1 MCNIQKGS
9 FYIKNISRFMNL
21 FKYVDSSKYFGKI
34 RQKALS
40 KNCQLLSSYSTYS
53 FLRYYFWSIA
63 YQGRLL
69 LRHQQVSMLCIQC
82 VSKADCCPSTPAYYP
97 GPAWLSVTWTIVV
110 APNGLP
116 APKLTPGNITAIVVH
131 GSQS

>member
-40 KNCQLLSSYSTYS
+40 KNANFLAVIWHTAFSGVILVSSLSGQ
-53 FLRYYFWSIA
+53 IP
-63 YQGRLL
+63 
-69 LRHQQVSMLCIQC
+69 
-82 VSKADCCPSTPAYYP
+82 SKASASLNVLHSTCF
-97 GPAWLSVTWTIVV
+97 
-110 APNGLP
+110 
-116 APKLTPGNITAIVVH
+116 
-131 GSQS
+131 

>member
-40 KNCQLLSSYSTYS
+40 KNAN
-53 FLRYYFWSIA
+53 FLAVI
-63 YQGRLL
+63 
-69 LRHQQVSMLCIQC
+69 
-82 VSKADCCPSTPAYYP
+82 
-97 GPAWLSVTWTIVV
+97 
-110 APNGLP
+110 
-116 APKLTPGNITAIVVH
+116 
-131 GSQS
+131 